1 MYNVEQVV
9 NMKKIIISLI
19 LLSIFFISSKV
30 FATVVT
36 QRKINR
42 SDADSGVQKA
52 SVQKNVNNLE
62 KNVKTCRP
70 YSEVMQTDYLGM
82 QMLYKIEIAG
92 WVNNKCRLNFT
103 AQTQGLDSSFNDLY
117 GVDGGNANVVSFAPK
132 IRCEFTKQQLE
143 YVGDSI
149 LQEQERNSGAKN
161 NMLKDPKGINL
172 SNFTSNDMKLF
183 DVLLN
188 GNACVLQNSQ
198 DLDRMMQELLQF

>member
-9 NMKKIIISLI
+9 VMKKILISIILI
-19 LLSIFFISSKV
+19 GIFFISSKV

-42 SDADSGVQKA
+42 SNTESNVQKT
-52 SVQKNVNNLE
+52 SVQKNEKILE
-62 KNVKTCRP
+62 KNVKTCKP

-82 QMLYKIEIAG
+82 KMLYKIEIAG

-103 AQTQGLDSSFNDLY
+103 AQTQGLDSSFNELY
-117 GVDGGNANVVSFAPK
+117 GVDGGSANVVSFVPK

-149 LQEQERNSGAKN
+149 LQEKERNSGAKN
-161 NMLKDPKGINL
+161 NMLKDPKSINL
-172 SNFTSNDMKLF
+172 SNYTSEDAKLF